1 MLIRRLAFTLAAIA
15 ATATT
20 TQAGAPGIVDVAIDE
35 ARLIRLDADAA
46 EVIVGNP
53 AIADVTAQS
62 ARILV
67 VTGKSF
73 GATNLIALDAKG
85 REILAARLGVGEGS
99 RRLVRL
105 YKGTHRQSLHCAP
118 DCQRTLTIGDDK
130 AQFEQLAETVTKR
143 FGVVHSATGGGQ
155 ER

>member
-1 MLIRRLAFTLAAIA
+1 MFSRRLAFALIAIA
-15 ATATT
+15 ATATAT
-20 TQAGAPGIVDVAIDE
+20 EAGAPAVVDVVIDE

-46 EVIVGNP
+46 EIIVGNP

-67 VTGKSF
+67 ITGKSY
-73 GATNLIALDAKG
+73 GATNLIALDHSG
-85 REILAARLGVGEGS
+85 REILSARLGVGES
-99 RRLVRL
+99 AVRVVKL

-118 DCQRTLTIGDDK
+118 ECQRTLAVGDDK

-143 FGVVHSATGGGQ
+143 IGVVHSATAGGN
-155 ER
+155 

>member
-1 MLIRRLAFTLAAIA
+1 MSARRSSIALIAIA
-15 ATATT
+15 ATATAAW
-20 TQAGAPGIVDVAIDE
+20 AGAPRAVDVVIDE

-46 EVIVGNP
+46 EIIVGNP

-73 GATNLIALDAKG
+73 GATNLIALDARG
-85 REILAARLGVGEGS
+85 REILTTRLGVGEGGG
-99 RRLVRL
+99 RRVRL

-118 DCQRTLTIGDDK
+118 DCQRMLAIGDDK
-130 AQFEQLAETVTKR
+130 GQFEQLAETVTKR
-143 FGVVHSATGGGQ
+143 FGVVHSASGENG
-155 ER
+155 R